1 MSEYIEFQEGKKY
14 PSKNADRAKNPEAF
28 KDAGYILND
37 EELVVDIDVLT
48 RPSIEKLIHYFGIKT
63 QIVWT
68 DEGGHLYFKKP
79 NGFKGNKIICPL
91 GFEIEYKHA
100 KNTPNGVTIKRN
112 GKMREIMNA
121 GIREDLPDIFAYKR
135 GLKDLLGRDEGE
147 GRNRDLF
154 AHRMR
159 IQQLGRWKTILRFI
173 NNEIFSTPL
182 PEEEFLTISR
192 DGIKPKAEKN
202 NQPEIAKYL
211 MDNYKVVSYI
221 GLNYWRIN
229 GVYTADEKK
238 INLLIGEEV
247 PDEKTMFYKEVKN
260 QLEYKAPV
268 IDSSKDFDLQLKNG
282 ILRKG
287 KFYGIDY
294 QEFTPYTIDIPYFKN
309 AAPVQAVID
318 YLDFLSSGNEVYK
331 NRLLEV
337 MAHPLI
343 INRQFKR
350 MLGRFFFLIGKGGN
364 GKGTFLTVLEN
375 IYGSKNCSSLSIRQ
389 MADERYF
396 CTMVG
401 KLVNLGD
408 DVEEEFIS
416 KDQIKMLKNVSTCDL
431 MQVRRMREQSQDA
444 YLTTSLIFTSNHM
457 LKSREKGESYK
468 RRVDWLPIMGV
479 PAIKDADLIAKL
491 STPEALQY
499 WLALLVEAYQR
510 LYKNKAF
517 TPCSIVDDFNSQY
530 HLYND
535 NINQFLD
542 DYPNKEDWVGM
553 GKNNANMLYR
563 QWCEE
568 NDELQA
574 KQSKEKLFEKIKER
588 FSLNFG
594 KVNIMANGKVVSST
608 TAFYD
613 VEKNIEEKLQNRLM
627 KST

>member
-14 PSKNADRAKNPEAF
+14 PSKNADRANNPEAF
-28 KDAGYILND
+28 KDAGYILN
-37 EELVVDIDVLT
+37 EQELVVDVDVLT
-48 RPSIEKLIHYFGIKT
+48 RASLEKLIQYFDIKT

-68 DEGGHLYFKKP
+68 DSGAHFYFKKP
-79 NGFKGNKIICPL
+79 NGFKGNKIVCPL
-91 GFEIEYKHA
+91 GFEIEYKHS

-112 GKMREIMNA
+112 GKMREIINA
-121 GIREDLPDIFAYKR
+121 GIREDLPDVFAYKR
-135 GLKDLLGRDEGE
+135 GLKNLLGMDEHE

-159 IQQLGRWKTILRFI
+159 IQQLQRWKVILRFI
-173 NNEIFSTPL
+173 NNEIFATPL
-182 PEEEFLTISR
+182 PEEEFMTISR
-192 DGIKPKAEKN
+192 DGVKPKAEKN

-211 MDNYKVVSYI
+211 LDKYKVVSYV

-229 GVYTADEKK
+229 GVYTSDEKK

-247 PDEKTMFYKEVKN
+247 PDEKSFFYREVKN
-260 QLEYKAPV
+260 QLEYKAPMIDKEKNFV
-268 IDSSKDFDLQLKNG
+268 IQLKNG
-282 ILRKG
+282 ILKNG
-287 KFYGIDY
+287 KFIGIDY
-294 QEFTPYTIDIPYFKN
+294 QEFTPYTIDIAYVKE
-309 AAPVQAVID
+309 ASPVQAVDD
-318 YLDFLSSGNEVYK
+318 YLDFLSSGDADY
-331 NRLLEV
+331 RQRILEV

-343 INRQFKR
+343 VNRQFKR
-350 MLGRFFFLIGKGGN
+350 MLGRFFFMIGKGGN
-364 GKGTFLTVLEN
+364 GKGTFLTVIEN
-375 IYGSKNCSSLSIRQ
+375 IFGLKNCSSLSIRQ

-468 RRVDWLPIMGV
+468 RRVDWLPIMGM
-479 PAIKDADLIAKL
+479 PAKKDAKLVDKL
-491 STPEALQY
+491 STPEALEY
-499 WLALLVEAYQR
+499 WLRLMVEAYQR
-510 LYKNKAF
+510 LYKNGAF
-517 TPCSIVDDFNSQY
+517 TPCHIVDDFNTQY

-542 DYPNKEDWVGM
+542 EYPNKEDWIGM
-553 GKNNANMLYR
+553 SKNNTNLLYR

-594 KVNIMANGKVVSST
+594 KVNIIINGKALTST

-613 VEKNIEEKLQNRLM
+613 DSKSISDKDINKLF